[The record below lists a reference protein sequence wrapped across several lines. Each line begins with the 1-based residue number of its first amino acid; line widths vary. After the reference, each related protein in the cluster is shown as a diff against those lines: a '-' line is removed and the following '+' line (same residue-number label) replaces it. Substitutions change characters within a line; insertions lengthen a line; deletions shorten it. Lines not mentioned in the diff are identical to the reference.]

1 MMKDT
6 ARVCSR
12 TEAEV
17 VKIFDGLRP
26 RNLTRPAAIHS
37 YPGLLGTTSLK
48 VVDSAR

>member
-1 MMKDT
+1 MKDT
-6 ARVCSR
+6 VKVWSHP
-12 TEAEV
+12 EAEV

-37 YPGLLGTTSLK
+37 YPGLLGATSCE